1 MVLKLVQNKLWFF
14 VYIYQMN
21 FLAHLYLSENN
32 TNIMIGNFIADHIRG
47 NNYKHFSE
55 EIQQGIFLHR
65 EIDTFT
71 DAHEVVRKSKR
82 RLHKRYRHYDGVI
95 IDIFYDYFLAKN
107 WSDYSEVPLA
117 VYTKSVYKLF
127 HEKSAELPVKSQ
139 QFIKYMI
146 EYNILYNYQF
156 EEGIEKVLKGMNT
169 RTKGKSQMNLAI
181 EDLKILNNEFNE
193 DFTLFF
199 KDLQEFTHQKL
210 KEIQNPIL

>member
-1 MVLKLVQNKLWFF
+1 
-14 VYIYQMN
+14 MN
-21 FLAHLYLSENN
+21 FLAHLYLSQNN

-47 NNYKHFSE
+47 NNYLSFSK

-82 RLHKRYRHYDGVI
+82 RLHERYRHYDGVI

-107 WSDYSEVPLA
+107 WADYSDVPLE
-117 VYTKSVYKLF
+117 VYTKNVYDLF
-127 HEKSAELPVKSQ
+127 SSISDDLPVKSQ
-139 QFIKYMI
+139 NFIKYMI
-146 EYNILYNYQF
+146 EYNILFNYQYKD
-156 EEGIEKVLKGMNT
+156 GIAKVLNGMNT

-181 EDLKILNNEFNE
+181 EDLDLLEDELQE

-199 KDLQEFTHQKL
+199 KDLIEHTNQKFKEL
-210 KEIQNPIL
+210 TSVSNTNEIQE

>member
-1 MVLKLVQNKLWFF
+1 
-14 VYIYQMN
+14 MN
-21 FLAHLYLSENN
+21 FLAHLYLSQNN

-47 NNYKHFSE
+47 NHYEGFSK

-71 DAHEVVRKSKR
+71 DAHTIVRKSKR

-107 WSDYSEVPLA
+107 WANYSVIPLD
-117 VYTKSVYKLF
+117 VYTKSVYVLF
-127 HEKSAELPVKSQ
+127 DEIALELPKKSQ
-139 QFIKYMI
+139 QFITYMI

-156 EEGIEKVLKGMNT
+156 KEGIAKVLNGMNR

-181 EDLKILNNEFNE
+181 EDLNELQTELQE

-199 KDLQEFTHQKL
+199 KDLVVFSNQKL
-210 KEIQNPIL
+210 KGLPVISNEVKRY